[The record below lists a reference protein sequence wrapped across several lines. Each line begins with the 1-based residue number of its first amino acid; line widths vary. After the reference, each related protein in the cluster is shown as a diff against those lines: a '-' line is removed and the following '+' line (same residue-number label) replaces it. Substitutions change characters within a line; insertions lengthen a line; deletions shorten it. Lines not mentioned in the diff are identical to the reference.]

1 MPASKRFSYLV
12 PIVIFPNISA
22 FPSARLKD
30 CWRFWIMTWLSS
42 LGRSDTPPSL
52 ACRKKQCGEMLRD
65 NTRCHEIP
73 GNLMCLSVVTS
84 VLLSVVANGD
94 WWRRGGKRRR
104 RRWEWEWRRKKC
116 TVINGHYI
124 NTFFL
129 SLFLPLLSVFA
140 RLRPQAA
147 RVNRKKNSCSV
158 LGFWKFFKHCV
169 VPLLLQN
176 FAAKKFAETARNEED
191 LAKKRKIGKEAC
203 GFWSRNK
210 VKHIFF
216 LNLFFLL
223 YLAFSRVYAR
233 ERREL
238 MGKKILDS
246 VLSF

>member
-1 MPASKRFSYLV
+1 MLSLTTLMCQHEILKSWQRIYQYLHKKPWTNGGYKIIQNESHGMPASKRFSYLV

-116 TVINGHYI
+116 TVINGHYM
-124 NTFFL
+124 
-129 SLFLPLLSVFA
+129 SL
-140 RLRPQAA
+140 
-147 RVNRKKNSCSV
+147 
-158 LGFWKFFKHCV
+158 
-169 VPLLLQN
+169 
-176 FAAKKFAETARNEED
+176 
-191 LAKKRKIGKEAC
+191 
-203 GFWSRNK
+203 
-210 VKHIFF
+210 
-216 LNLFFLL
+216 
-223 YLAFSRVYAR
+223 
-233 ERREL
+233 
-238 MGKKILDS
+238 
-246 VLSF
+246 